1 MSPFLSGA
9 LGAAVLLLAVGLFR
23 RACWRRMRRG
33 LHRAGAGPF
42 FLRGLFRRLGT
53 RPEQE
58 AVVSAEA
65 DALGQEL
72 RALRQD
78 AQALRGEVAELLAA
92 PALDAASVS
101 RVLEA
106 RLARLEGLKLRLGEA
121 LARTHGVL
129 DPEQRARLAALV
141 RSGLGHHRRAAC
153 RC

>member
-1 MSPFLSGA
+1 MSPFLTGA
-9 LGAAVLLLAVGLFR
+9 LGAAAVLLAAGLLR
-23 RACWRRMRRG
+23 RARWRRLHRG
-33 LHRAGAGPF
+33 LGRGGRGGF

-65 DALGQEL
+65 DALASEL
-72 RALRQD
+72 RALRED
-78 AQALRGEVAELLAA
+78 GRALRGEVAELLAA
-92 PALDAASVS
+92 PALDAAAVG

-106 RLARLEGLKLRLGEA
+106 RLARLAGLKERVGEA

-129 DPEQRARLAALV
+129 DPEQRARLAALL
-141 RSGLGHHRRAAC
+141 RSGPGHRRHAPC